1 MLMPAKKSPS
11 TGKQPSVV
19 GAGAAGGSIGTIL
32 ATFADSLPADAT
44 YKTFLTVMAP
54 LITIG
59 ISGLWLFIKGVYVDP
74 YAAKKK
80 HEADHSYLTQLA
92 TDAKG
97 YEKTVLCDPNSTDK
111 HKKEVRAEVEKLEKL
126 LMRAI
131 VENVELVAN

>member
-1 MLMPAKKSPS
+1 MPARRAPNKN
-11 TGKQPSVV
+11 KQANVL
-19 GAGAAGGSIGTIL
+19 GAGAAGGSIGTML
-32 ATFADSLPADAT
+32 ATFADSLPPDSN
-44 YKTFLTVMAP
+44 YKTLLTVTAP

-59 ISGLWLFIKGVYVDP
+59 ISGLWLFIKGVYIDP

-80 HEADHSYLTQLA
+80 HEANHQYLTQLI
-92 TDAKG
+92 TDARN
-97 YEKTVLCDPNSTDK
+97 YEQTVITNPNSTDK